1 MNVEKPELVN
11 AVARVLGDTFVFS
24 MKAQGA
30 HWNVAGP
37 DFSANH
43 AFFAEIYEDA
53 SGAIDALAESLL
65 KLGSLA
71 PTTLMTMVSLSG
83 IPENDMA
90 TTYFSELCSDL
101 HAANDAIIQD
111 ISDAFKLA
119 DAYDEQGIADFLAGR
134 DDMHKKWRW
143 QIGASLN
150 MQNEGPSNV

>member
-11 AVARVLGDTFVFS
+11 AIARVLGDTFVFS

-43 AFFAEIYEDA
+43 AFFAEIYEDV
-53 SGAIDALAESLL
+53 SGAVDPLAEFLL

-71 PTTLMTMVSLSG
+71 PTTLMSMVSLSG
-83 IPENDMA
+83 IPETETS
-90 TTYFSELCSDL
+90 TTSFSEFCSDL
-101 HAANDAIIQD
+101 HAANDAILED
-111 ISDAFKLA
+111 IISAFKLA

-143 QIGASLN
+143 QLGASLN
-150 MQNEGPSNV
+150 MQNEGPSYV

>member
-1 MNVEKPELVN
+1 MNVEKPEVVN

-43 AFFAEIYEDA
+43 AFFSEIYEDV
-53 SGAIDALAESLL
+53 SGAIDPLAEFFL
-65 KLGSLA
+65 KLGSPA
-71 PTTLMTMVSLSG
+71 PTTLMTMVALSG
-83 IPENDMA
+83 IPENEMI
-90 TTYFSELCSDL
+90 TTSFSELCSDL
-101 HAANDAIIQD
+101 HAANDVILED
-111 ISDAFKLA
+111 INYAFKIA
-119 DAYDEQGIADFLAGR
+119 DQYDEQGIADFLAGR

-150 MQNEGPSNV
+150 MQNEGPEYV

>member
-24 MKAQGA
+24 MKAQAA

-53 SGAIDALAESLL
+53 HGSIDALAEALL

-83 IPENDMA
+83 IPETEM
-90 TTYFSELCSDL
+90 TTTSFSELCSDL
-101 HAANDAIIQD
+101 HAANDVLIED
-111 ISDAFKLA
+111 ISYAFKLA
-119 DAYDEQGIADFLAGR
+119 DEYDEQGIADLLAGR
-134 DDMHKKWRW
+134 DDMQKKWRW

-150 MQNEGPSNV
+150 MQNEGPQHV